1 MEMQVK
7 FTMTNVDR
15 NLADQGGAGAH
26 HTEETYQEQYHI
38 IEDQGDMEDT

>member
-1 MEMQVK
+1 MMEMQVK

-26 HTEETYQEQYHI
+26 HTEETYQEQ
-38 IEDQGDMEDT
+38 